1 MKLTS
6 SIIAKLQLPP
16 GKTDVVMW
24 DDTLPGFGVRLRAG
38 GTKTFLCQYRI
49 GKKQFRLKL
58 GREGRID
65 FEAARRAARKALTDA
80 DEGRNPA
87 NAKEEVRRAAA
98 LTLGSVVERYL
109 EERARESLRP
119 RSFVE
124 VERHLR
130 KRWEPLHGLPLA
142 AIKRAEIAARIGV
155 IKKTNG
161 PTEAN
166 RSRAAL
172 SALYNWAIGEGLAD
186 MNLVSGTNV
195 VPTNKAR
202 DRVLSNEEL
211 RAVWLAADED
221 AYGSIIKLLT
231 LTAQRRDE
239 VSAMTWDELDLDNAT
254 WVIPAE
260 RTKNHRAHEVPLSEQ
275 ALAILKAIPK
285 QKGRVFGTMSWSRA
299 KIALDA
305 RIANA
310 GAKLAPWRVHDIRR
324 TAATRMADLG
334 VQPHHIEAALNHVS
348 GHKAGVA
355 GVYNRAVY
363 VNEKR
368 RALELWAER
377 VKAIIGGTSN
387 VIAMKREMA

>member
-6 SIIAKLQLPP
+6 SIIARLKLPP
-16 GKTDVVMW
+16 GKADVVMW

-38 GTKTFLCQYRI
+38 GSKTFLCQYRI
-49 GKKQFRLKL
+49 GKRQFRFKL
-58 GREGRID
+58 GRTDRLDLE
-65 FEAARRAARKALTDA
+65 EARRNARKVLAGA

-87 NAKEEVRRAAA
+87 AEKAEKEAATA
-98 LTLGSVVERYL
+98 LTLGSVVKRYL
-109 EERARESLRP
+109 DEHARERLRP

-124 VERHLR
+124 VERHLS
-130 KRWEPLHGLPLA
+130 KRWAPLHGLPLA
-142 AIKRAEIAARIGV
+142 GIKRADISARIGI

-172 SALYNWAIGEGLAD
+172 SALYSWAIGEGVAD
-186 MNLVSGTNV
+186 ANPVSGTNMV
-195 VPTNKAR
+195 VTNKAR
-202 DRVLSNEEL
+202 ERVLSNDEL
-211 RAVWLAADED
+211 RAVWQVAGEN

-239 VSAMTWDELDLDNAT
+239 VGAMTWGELDFERAT
-254 WVIPAE
+254 WVIPAS
-260 RTKNHRAHEVPLSEQ
+260 RTKNHRAHEVPLSEP
-275 ALAILKAIPK
+275 ALAILKAIPR
-285 QKGRVFGTMSWSRA
+285 QGDHLFGAMSWSRA

-305 RIANA
+305 RIAGA

-324 TAATRMADLG
+324 TAVTRMADLG
-334 VQPHHIEAALNHVS
+334 VQPHHIEAVVNHVS

-355 GVYNRAVY
+355 GVYNRAGY
-363 VNEKR
+363 ANEKR

-377 VKAIIGGTSN
+377 VMALVAGRTSN
-387 VIAMKREMA
+387 VVTMPMRA